1 MPLQIEAAHLVDD
14 SLSVGSLLLIS
25 WCRELLLRRCIKLG
39 RLAHDS
45 LGGSAVLLLIL
56 MMMLMLLHLL
66 NRNGLLFLQLS
77 QNLMFE
83 TCKVHLI
90 DFAYVYFED
99 AKYGAMV

>member
-25 WCRELLLRRCIKLG
+25 WCRELLLRRCIELG

-45 LGGSAVLLLIL
+45 LGGGADLLLI
-56 MMMLMLLHLL
+56 MMLMLLHLL

-90 DFAYVYFED
+90 DFAYVYFKD
-99 AKYGAMV
+99 TKYGAMV